1 MLFSVNIVLPFFLR
15 LEWKVDYFVGVLGT
29 LRRVIMEKKRTR
41 RKKKMMMMMKE
52 EQDSFTRAASE
63 KLIEKIEEKK
73 SSKRAHFGSLLS
85 PRNEWTPSL
94 KKPKVHWDFVLEE
107 MSWLSSI
114 FQQEMKAKKLGA
126 KKCAKMVQKHFSD
139 KALSVARAEKAH
151 EQHLKKLASFQA
163 KEIREF
169 WSNVEK
175 FFEFRL
181 QKRIE
186 YMRKKALDE
195 HLNFIVDKTEKF
207 SNMLAESLAQDIS
220 SPSLKNEQQSK
231 MIQESESA
239 PEKYEKE
246 YRPDSSSEDDEETIA
261 MDEKDHGQDEEEL
274 NKLKKES
281 EIPIEELLRKYYSD
295 QQASNSESEEKDK
308 VMEVEKNDEKKDV
321 EEVDNNYSKSDIIS
335 SPKDETSHDKK
346 KENKVEE
353 EEEEREYTLERL
365 MNEEE
370 SDSDFNNVIAM
381 AAKFQP
387 TGNTLATTNVK
398 TPIPFILKHSLRE
411 YQHIGLDWLVTL
423 QERKLNGILAD
434 EMGLGKTI
442 QTIAFLA
449 HMACEKQLWGPH
461 LIVVPTS
468 VLLNWEM
475 EIKKWAP
482 SFKVLTYYG
491 SQKERRQRYLY
502 DDFMSRTKTKET
514 LETGNFLS
522 VINILMQLRKVC
534 NHPNL
539 FEPRPTVSPFVDFVV
554 QLDIPKL
561 ALRDRIRN
569 LAVDFAYHPILLTP
583 HEFTSSAYSS
593 FRANQLKI
601 NKLQYPVHT
610 ASVPIAKLQFTI
622 KNELQNHELSV
633 KIKRGS
639 YAVHPCEVA
648 SKVPRVELEDPLF
661 DYESSIKTN
670 GDVEVEE
677 IDYPSSKRGI
687 FSSPLFDTDVDFPPL
702 DSFKKKKSINFERQY
717 DFRSRLNCL
726 KSDAFSFPKISMMVP
741 GDNEKLIHKYP
752 HFPETNLETVE
763 RLKPFFDYFMLYI
776 PHCLSIKPLEH
787 TSNEDVIKDDSL
799 NGTASLQNNLMC
811 RPFNLLLPETRLI
824 QYDCGKL
831 QRLKTILSNLR
842 ADNSRVLI
850 FTQMTKIL
858 DILEIFLNYLGYI
871 YLRLDGSTKVE
882 QRQILMER
890 FNGSK
895 KYFCFILST
904 RSGGTG
910 ILRWMHKLKTVV
922 IVLDKTRDVH
932 IYRLV
937 SEKTIEENILK
948 KANQKRLLGDLAI
961 EGGSFTTAT
970 LKKQTIRD
978 LFDVNDETV
987 SGTQVTE
994 EDHSSSSR
1002 VSARA
1007 VGVFENAISAVED
1020 DSDIQAL
1027 KSATKEFA
1035 EDQAEFDETETSEKN
1050 EMEELIKSILDQLTS
1065 LERYALSH
1073 IEKMEKEWQDEQ
1085 IAQAK
1090 AEIEEQKNGSLILKR
1105 LKSYRMRVAKKMM
1118 SSFNRGY
1125 LQFLLL
1131 IGSDFQMKDYYIHG
1145 IFFFNHN
1152 Y

>member
-1 MLFSVNIVLPFFLR
+1 MESGL
-15 LEWKVDYFVGVLGT
+15 
-29 LRRVIMEKKRTR
+29 LRRSTR
-41 RKKKMMMMMKE
+41 YSQESNYGEEEDEEEEEDDDDDEE

-73 SSKRAHFGSLLS
+73 GYLERLKQELKSLKKEPFVIPDESEEEKEARILNRIQQLKKSSLWFTFEPKKRMD
-85 PRNEWTPSL
+85 PSL

-308 VMEVEKNDEKKDV
+308 VMEVEKNDESEQVVKKEKSKEVVSKMEEKDV

-491 SQKERRQRYLY
+491 SQKERRLKRIGWTKPNAFHICITSYKLVIQDHSSFRRKKWHYFILDEAQHIKNFKSQRWQMLLNFASDGRLLLTGTPLQNNLMELWSLMHFLMPHVFESHRDFKEWFSNPLTGMVEGSAEYNDGLIKRLHKVLRPFLLRRLKNEVEKQLPKKYEHIIRCGLSNRQRYLY

-514 LETGNFLS
+514 LETN
-522 VINILMQLRKVC
+522 KETE
-534 NHPNL
+534 NL
-539 FEPRPTVSPFVDFVV
+539 YSMMISCHEPR
-554 QLDIPKL
+554 
-561 ALRDRIRN
+561 
-569 LAVDFAYHPILLTP
+569 
-583 HEFTSSAYSS
+583 
-593 FRANQLKI
+593 LKR
-601 NKLQYPVHT
+601 H
-610 ASVPIAKLQFTI
+610 
-622 KNELQNHELSV
+622 
-633 KIKRGS
+633 
-639 YAVHPCEVA
+639 
-648 SKVPRVELEDPLF
+648 
-661 DYESSIKTN
+661 
-670 GDVEVEE
+670 
-677 IDYPSSKRGI
+677 
-687 FSSPLFDTDVDFPPL
+687 
-702 DSFKKKKSINFERQY
+702 
-717 DFRSRLNCL
+717 
-726 KSDAFSFPKISMMVP
+726 
-741 GDNEKLIHKYP
+741 
-752 HFPETNLETVE
+752 
-763 RLKPFFDYFMLYI
+763 
-776 PHCLSIKPLEH
+776 
-787 TSNEDVIKDDSL
+787 
-799 NGTASLQNNLMC
+799 
-811 RPFNLLLPETRLI
+811 
-824 QYDCGKL
+824 
-831 QRLKTILSNLR
+831 
-842 ADNSRVLI
+842 
-850 FTQMTKIL
+850 
-858 DILEIFLNYLGYI
+858 
-871 YLRLDGSTKVE
+871 LRL
-882 QRQILMER
+882 
-890 FNGSK
+890 
-895 KYFCFILST
+895 
-904 RSGGTG
+904 GTF
-910 ILRWMHKLKTVV
+910 
-922 IVLDKTRDVH
+922 
-932 IYRLV
+932 LV
-937 SEKTIEENILK
+937 
-948 KANQKRLLGDLAI
+948 
-961 EGGSFTTAT
+961 
-970 LKKQTIRD
+970 
-978 LFDVNDETV
+978 
-987 SGTQVTE
+987 
-994 EDHSSSSR
+994 
-1002 VSARA
+1002 
-1007 VGVFENAISAVED
+1007 
-1020 DSDIQAL
+1020 
-1027 KSATKEFA
+1027 
-1035 EDQAEFDETETSEKN
+1035 
-1050 EMEELIKSILDQLTS
+1050 
-1065 LERYALSH
+1065 
-1073 IEKMEKEWQDEQ
+1073 
-1085 IAQAK
+1085 
-1090 AEIEEQKNGSLILKR
+1090 
-1105 LKSYRMRVAKKMM
+1105 
-1118 SSFNRGY
+1118 
-1125 LQFLLL
+1125 
-1131 IGSDFQMKDYYIHG
+1131 
-1145 IFFFNHN
+1145 
-1152 Y
+1152 